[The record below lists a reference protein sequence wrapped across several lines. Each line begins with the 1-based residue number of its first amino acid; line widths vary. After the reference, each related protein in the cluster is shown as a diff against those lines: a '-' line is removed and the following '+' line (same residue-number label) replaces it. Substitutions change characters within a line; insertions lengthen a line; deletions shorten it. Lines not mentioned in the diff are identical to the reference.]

1 MSMINGTPNVHQVR
15 ATNTGLTLPGFPEH
29 LQTRVSS
36 IPGHTLQQAKLATEF
51 VICYTP
57 ENEDGTR
64 KWPYPKEKTHIPKLV
79 VRLH

>member
-1 MSMINGTPNVHQVR
+1 MTNGTPNVHQVR

-51 VICYTP
+51 VTP
-57 ENEDGTR
+57 PKMKMGPGNGHIR
-64 KWPYPKEKTHIPKLV
+64 KKKHIPKLV